1 VNGLAQLFRN
11 LGVARL
17 ATLAVVAALS
27 VGFFVFLTSRIATP
41 GYGLLYGD
49 LDAKDSG
56 QIVQKLE
63 ASGVP
68 YQLKGDG
75 SAVMVPLDQVA
86 RVRMIM
92 ADEGLPHGGSVGYEI
107 FDKSDAFGTSSFVE
121 NINQVRA
128 LEGELERTIAS
139 INLISSARVHLVLPR
154 REIFTRER
162 QQPSASIV
170 VKLRGADHLTS
181 PQVAAIQH
189 LVASAVPDLTPDRVS
204 IVDTDGNLLA
214 RGGGDNDASAGSNA
228 EDMQANYENRLSRRI
243 EELVERSVGPGKAR
257 VDVHVDMDFDRVTTN
272 SESYDP
278 NGQVVR
284 STQTVTEANDTN
296 EGSATQGVSVANNL
310 PNAQAAAPTPATD
323 HTRGSRNEETIN
335 YEISKTVRNQVSEA
349 GQVKRQSV
357 AVLVDGTYV
366 TGSDGARKYTPRNAD
381 ELKQITALV
390 RSAVGYDEK
399 RGDTV
404 DVENLPFAP
413 VDEPASSSG
422 GPAQIMGFDKSDMLH
437 MGETLILAVVAVLVI
452 LLVIRP
458 LVNRVFE
465 GAAAGGPRELGRLL
479 GAPPGTAALP
489 APSGGG
495 GHAGVPATQRGSQQ
509 QMQQQAADG
518 EMIDIGQV
526 DGRVAASSLKKVSE
540 IVEKHPEEALA
551 IVRSW
556 MYQDGR

>member
-1 VNGLAQLFRN
+1 MNGLAQLFRN
-11 LGVARL
+11 LGMVRI
-17 ATLAVVAALS
+17 ATLVVVAALS
-27 VGFFVFLTSRIATP
+27 VGFFVFLTSRMATP
-41 GYGLLYGD
+41 GFGLLYGD
-49 LDAKDSG
+49 LDPKDSG

-63 ASGVP
+63 ATGVP

-75 SAVMVPLDQVA
+75 TSIMVPLDQVA
-86 RVRMIM
+86 RVRMLM
-92 ADEGLPHGGSVGYEI
+92 ADENLPHGGSVGYEI

-139 INLISSARVHLVLPR
+139 INLIGSARVHLVLPR

-170 VKLRGADHLTS
+170 VKLRGADHLSTQ
-181 PQVAAIQH
+181 QVVAIQH

-214 RGGGDNDASAGSNA
+214 KGGGDNDTSAGSNA
-228 EDMQANYENRLSRRI
+228 EDMQASYENRLSRRI
-243 EELVERSVGPGKAR
+243 EEMVERSVGPGKAR

-284 STQTVTEANDTN
+284 STQTVTESNDTN
-296 EGSATQGVSVANNL
+296 QGGATQGVSVANNL
-310 PNAQAAAPTPATD
+310 PNAQAAAPAPASD
-323 HTRGSRNEETIN
+323 RTRGARNEETIN

-357 AVLVDGTYV
+357 AVLVDGTYT
-366 TGSDGARKYTPRNAD
+366 TGADGARKYTARSAD
-381 ELKQITALV
+381 ELKQLTALV
-390 RSAVGYDEK
+390 RSAIGYDEK
-399 RGDTV
+399 PRRHGRCRK
-404 DVENLPFAP
+404 
-413 VDEPASSSG
+413 PAVRARRRAAIDRSG
-422 GPAQIMGFDKSDMLH
+422 PDHGGFDKSDMLH

-489 APSGGG
+489 APAGG
-495 GHAGVPATQRGSQQ
+495 GHGGVPATQRQQ
-509 QMQQQAADG
+509 LQLPQQVGDG

-540 IVEKHPEEALA
+540 IVEKHPEEALS

>member
-1 VNGLAQLFRN
+1 
-11 LGVARL
+11 
-17 ATLAVVAALS
+17 
-27 VGFFVFLTSRIATP
+27 
-41 GYGLLYGD
+41 
-49 LDAKDSG
+49 
-56 QIVQKLE
+56 
-63 ASGVP
+63 
-68 YQLKGDG
+68 
-75 SAVMVPLDQVA
+75 
-86 RVRMIM
+86 
-92 ADEGLPHGGSVGYEI
+92 
-107 FDKSDAFGTSSFVE
+107 
-121 NINQVRA
+121 VRA

-139 INLISSARVHLVLPR
+139 INLIGSARVHLVLPR

-170 VKLRGADHLTS
+170 VKLRGADHLSS

-214 RGGGDNDASAGSNA
+214 RGGGDNDTSAGSNA
-228 EDMQANYENRLSRRI
+228 EDMQASYENRLSRRI

-284 STQTVTEANDTN
+284 STQTVTESNDTN
-296 EGSATQGVSVANNL
+296 QGAATQGVSVANNL
-310 PNAQAAAPTPATD
+310 PNAQAAAPAPTSD
-323 HTRGSRNEETIN
+323 RTRGSRNEETIN

-357 AVLVDGTYV
+357 AVLVDGTYA
-366 TGSDGARKYTPRNAD
+366 TGADGARKYTPRSAD

-390 RSAVGYDEK
+390 RSAVGYDDK

-413 VDEPASSSG
+413 VDEPPST

-458 LVNRVFE
+458 LVNRLFE

-489 APSGGG
+489 APAGG
-495 GHAGVPATQRGSQQ
+495 GHGGTPGMQRLTQQ
-509 QMQQQAADG
+509 QNQLPQQAGDG

>member
-1 VNGLAQLFRN
+1 MNGLAQLFRN

-75 SAVMVPLDQVA
+75 TSIMVPVDQVA
-86 RVRMIM
+86 RVRMLM
-92 ADEGLPHGGSVGYEI
+92 ADENLPHGGSVGYEI

-139 INLISSARVHLVLPR
+139 INLIGSARVHLVLPR

-170 VKLRGADHLTS
+170 VKLRGADHLSS

-214 RGGGDNDASAGSNA
+214 RGGGDNDTSAGSNA
-228 EDMQANYENRLSRRI
+228 EDMQASYENRLSRRI

-284 STQTVTEANDTN
+284 STQTVTESNDTN
-296 EGSATQGVSVANNL
+296 QGAATQGVSVANNL
-310 PNAQAAAPTPATD
+310 PNAQAAAPAPTSD
-323 HTRGSRNEETIN
+323 RTRGSRNEETIN

-357 AVLVDGTYV
+357 AVLVDGTYA
-366 TGSDGARKYTPRNAD
+366 TGADGARKYTPRSAD

-390 RSAVGYDEK
+390 RSAVGYDDK

-413 VDEPASSSG
+413 VDEPPST

-458 LVNRVFE
+458 LVNRLFE

-489 APSGGG
+489 APAGG
-495 GHAGVPATQRGSQQ
+495 GHGGTPGMQRLTQQ
-509 QMQQQAADG
+509 QNQLPQQAGDG